1 MDGSP
6 PLPPGLVVVTGQDTP
21 CPEKQPQR
29 VCFGGA
35 CPLTPA
41 QVNAAPS
48 SASLGALCTGASRLL
63 APLSASPG
71 LLWSGGLAI
80 PARGSS
86 SPWGPVFVED
96 SGPCQPIFL
105 STLSPRPPSLLL
117 WSRGLSCPP
126 LLPTGW
132 PCAQPPSQLRCVSA
146 WLSSS
151 PPGCHPLLP
160 VPVSRLSLAPGRGRS
175 SSASWVWTCSR
186 EAHPSSGPCRH
197 LSGGTS
203 CPGAFLVTSHHTRR
217 ALSLQEFT
225 VFPEPASLCCPVCC
239 SAQSRPPPTPQGR
252 SVRSSSCGQWLSP
265 GVHGAAAA
273 PCSAIRAGPLVF
285 PPLL

>member
-1 MDGSP
+1 METAWQEP
-6 PLPPGLVVVTGQDTP
+6 
-21 CPEKQPQR
+21 
-29 VCFGGA
+29 
-35 CPLTPA
+35 
-41 QVNAAPS
+41 
-48 SASLGALCTGASRLL
+48 
-63 APLSASPG
+63 
-71 LLWSGGLAI
+71 
-80 PARGSS
+80 
-86 SPWGPVFVED
+86 
-96 SGPCQPIFL
+96 
-105 STLSPRPPSLLL
+105 STLP
-117 WSRGLSCPP
+117 CPP

-175 SSASWVWTCSR
+175 SSTSWVWTCSR

-273 PCSAIRAGPLVF
+273 PCSAICAGPLAF

>member
-1 MDGSP
+1 MWVGRITCFGWFASTAAKCP
-6 PLPPGLVVVTGQDTP
+6 TAVWAGVVTGRDTP

-117 WSRGLSCPP
+117 WSWGLSCPP
-126 LLPTGW
+126 LLPTSW

-151 PPGCHPLLP
+151 PPS
-160 VPVSRLSLAPGRGRS
+160 SRLPLEPR
-175 SSASWVWTCSR
+175 
-186 EAHPSSGPCRH
+186 SGPWMLLLCFLGLDL
-197 LSGGTS
+197 LSRSPPFIWPPQASLWGHILPGSLPGDFPSHQGG
-203 CPGAFLVTSHHTRR
+203 
-217 ALSLQEFT
+217 ALS
-225 VFPEPASLCCPVCC
+225 A
-239 SAQSRPPPTPQGR
+239 
-252 SVRSSSCGQWLSP
+252 
-265 GVHGAAAA
+265 GVHSL
-273 PCSAIRAGPLVF
+273 P
-285 PPLL
+285 